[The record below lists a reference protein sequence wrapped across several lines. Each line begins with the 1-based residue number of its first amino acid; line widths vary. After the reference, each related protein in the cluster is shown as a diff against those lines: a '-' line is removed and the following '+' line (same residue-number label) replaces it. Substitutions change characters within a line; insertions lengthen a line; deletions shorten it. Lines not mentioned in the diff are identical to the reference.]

1 MRIVSAY
8 NTFMRWSVNK
18 GVLYTA
24 ISAAIIIG
32 GALVA
37 IQYAKGG
44 YRVTDTGWQRDTG
57 LLSANSF
64 PTGAQ
69 VKLNGRLVAAT
80 DQTLYLDPGDYEVEI
95 SKDGYQPWYKTMII
109 EKELVTQTNALLF
122 PAAPSLTTLTFTGV
136 EHILP
141 SPDGQK
147 LLYYTASVSAERKRG
162 LYILDLA
169 SSQFSLQKGPRQI
182 VEETSQINLE
192 KATAIWSPDSTELLL
207 ITPNKELLLQVDRLN
222 DTNQLK
228 DVSFQRKQILSE
240 WEEEMYL
247 RERQF
252 MREFPEEIVAMA
264 TTSAQDVH
272 FSPDKK
278 RLLYTATAELTIP
291 QIITPP
297 LPASSTQPEVR
308 TITPGGIY
316 VYDRE
321 EDKNFQ
327 VGSVVLSQ
335 GNGVKH
341 LLANDVFSPN
351 PVTLA
356 ASPSAFLTLQATT
369 SAETATNFARYHTP
383 LFANTFQWYPDSA
396 HLLYR
401 EDSELKVV
409 SYDATNPTTVYSGP
423 FYENFLYPWP
433 DGKRLIIL
441 TSFSPSAPA
450 NLYAVELE

>member
-1 MRIVSAY
+1 MRMVSAY
-8 NTFMRWSVNK
+8 NTSMRLSVNK

-24 ISAAIIIG
+24 VSAAIIIG

-44 YRVTDTGWQRDTG
+44 LRVTENGWQRDTG

-69 VKLNGRLVAAT
+69 VKINGRLAAAT
-80 DQTLYLDPGDYEVEI
+80 DQTLYLDPDTYEVEI

-122 PAAPSLTTLTFTGV
+122 PIAPSLTTLTFTGV

-147 LLYYTASVSAERKRG
+147 LLYYTASVSAERKKG
-162 LYILDLA
+162 LYVLDLA

-182 VEETSQINLE
+182 IEETSQLNLE
-192 KATAIWSPDSTELLL
+192 QARAIWSPDSTELLL
-207 ITPNKELLLQVDRLN
+207 ITPNKELLLQADRLN
-222 DTNQLK
+222 DTSQLK

-252 MREFPEEIVAMA
+252 MREFPEEIVTIA

-291 QIITPP
+291 QIVTPP
-297 LPASSTQPEVR
+297 LPASSTQPEAR
-308 TITPGGIY
+308 TLKPGGIY

-321 EDKNFQ
+321 EDKNFELGT
-327 VGSVVLSQ
+327 VELSE
-335 GNGVKH
+335 GNGVKR
-341 LLANDVFSPN
+341 LLAEDVFEPA
-351 PVTLA
+351 PRTLD
-356 ASPSAFLTLQATT
+356 ASPSSFLTLQATT
-369 SAETATNFARYHTP
+369 SA
-383 LFANTFQWYPDSA
+383 
-396 HLLYR
+396 
-401 EDSELKVV
+401 
-409 SYDATNPTTVYSGP
+409 
-423 FYENFLYPWP
+423 
-433 DGKRLIIL
+433 
-441 TSFSPSAPA
+441 
-450 NLYAVELE
+450 